1 MISQATSHTTPRREL
16 SIECAS
22 SRDQSRLRLWSKCSR
37 QIHAQT
43 FFDSLM
49 HERTEERYYLR
60 TRTAWCAKASRGLV
74 FKGLYF
80 NLERSNAR
88 RQRIE
93 GELFGLGL
101 GTLYNRLPAT
111 DGATSEQR
119 PPLRAGELGCYLSHL
134 RALEIA
140 AESDRPMHILEDD
153 ARLSKLVPAVLPA
166 ANRLFQNAD
175 IVFLDVALPYELAIW
190 QMYRDHI
197 RPGQLSVINLAGS
210 AFSSTTS
217 YVVSPQGPERFAISV
232 QQNLTTRHAGSTLS
246 SAITRGTASYRPWR
260 SFPSRP
266 RCTWTM
272 RWTRPSWTGA
282 TKTTSVSPCTWCDT
296 RYSAGP
302 TWAATR
308 NRSSSDC
315 ASE

>member
-1 MISQATSHTTPRREL
+1 
-16 SIECAS
+16 
-22 SRDQSRLRLWSKCSR
+22 
-37 QIHAQT
+37 
-43 FFDSLM
+43 M

-74 FKGLYF
+74 FKGLYI

-232 QQNLTTRHAGSTLS
+232 QQNLTTRHADRLCH
-246 SAITRGTASYRPWR
+246 PR
-260 SFPSRP
+260 SREGRQATGLGARSLRDHAAPGRCDGLDHPGLGRRRRLPSRP
-266 RCTWTM
+266 A
-272 RWTRPSWTGA
+272 PGA
-282 TKTTSVSPCTWCDT
+282 ILAILRGRHGRLRATVRQATAQAS
-296 RYSAGP
+296 SAGAGP
-302 TWAATR
+302 RDQSTDP
-308 NRSSSDC
+308 NSP
-315 ASE
+315 